1 MKVLIID
8 NYDSF
13 TYNLVYMV
21 QTILETKVDVVR
33 NDQIDLSK
41 VQEYDKILLSPGPGI
56 PDEAGQLKEVIER
69 YGKTKSILGVCLG
82 LQAIA
87 EVYGGQLENI
97 QEVYH
102 GLATD
107 IHVKKEDLLFN
118 NQKPVFI
125 GGRYHSWIVSKNQ
138 LPACFHITA
147 EDSLNNI
154 MALAHKEHDVKGV
167 QFHPESVLTPTGEKM
182 IRNWLFSRQQST
194 IQLPSG
200 SSKEFDINC
209 FSNKSLFL

>member
-87 EVYGGQLENI
+87 EVYGGRLENI
-97 QEVYH
+97 RDVYH

-107 IHVKKEDLLFN
+107 IHVKKEDLLFK
-118 NQKPVFI
+118 NQKPVFA

-154 MALAHKEHDVKGV
+154 MALAHKEDDVRGV
-167 QFHPESVLTPTGEKM
+167 QFHPESVLTPTGDRI
-182 IRNWLFSRQQST
+182 IRNWLFNRQQNT

-200 SSKEFDINC
+200 SSKEFDINS